1 MAADK
6 ISIENF
12 EGQRGK
18 MSSPLTLEAVF
29 QLGIDVA
36 DLYPKSEID
45 LLKAAGYRKTAVADL
60 AKHYEE
66 RRQTLISDV
75 KERRSQLK
83 ATLGRTS
90 RSMGGTGLLP
100 PGTPGAGTSS
110 AFERRASKT
119 VSVASPDPAAHAD
132 ALRDAAVERE
142 RKRAEFAKQKQA
154 KEMADLMEGE
164 IKLAQQAAAAAA
176 LERERVAKE
185 AEARAARE
193 REKKKATEE
202 RRKADMARLA
212 EEDERAEAM
221 RKAAHDTF
229 LAESK
234 KLEEEKAAYKALL
247 ASRRAAEEEHRA
259 QQVAA
264 DRARE
269 AELEEQ
275 ARTLAVRLADWEAKE
290 ADRTAK
296 MEAFRAKLKAEA
308 EAKAEA
314 AAERLDAALARDV
327 ERMLMKRHAYEERV
341 AEAETRRRER
351 EAKEEERL
359 RKRAA
364 ARAVKSKKMAD
375 ALKRT
380 RDDELAWIAK
390 LASSASKEDAVLAKV
405 RAEKVSEAEERARAA
420 LLTSYDRAAALRQRR
435 KAEEYERM
443 QRLVAAMDAEKARDA
458 EAAERARLAR
468 ERQEHQKRLL
478 LMKAHAAREL
488 EGMKGSSDFSKLAR
502 MVESAR
508 GGAGSGDGGE
518 EEAGAGGGRGH

>member
-1 MAADK
+1 MSADK

-60 AKHYEE
+60 SKHYEE

-100 PGTPGAGTSS
+100 PGTPGTSS

-119 VSVASPDPAAHAD
+119 ISVASPDPAAHAD

-221 RKAAHDTF
+221 RKAAHDAF

-275 ARTLAVRLADWEAKE
+275 ARALAVRLADWEAKE

-341 AEAETRRRER
+341 AEAETR
-351 EAKEEERL
+351 
-359 RKRAA
+359 
-364 ARAVKSKKMAD
+364 
-375 ALKRT
+375 
-380 RDDELAWIAK
+380 
-390 LASSASKEDAVLAKV
+390 
-405 RAEKVSEAEERARAA
+405 
-420 LLTSYDRAAALRQRR
+420 
-435 KAEEYERM
+435 
-443 QRLVAAMDAEKARDA
+443 
-458 EAAERARLAR
+458 
-468 ERQEHQKRLL
+468 
-478 LMKAHAAREL
+478 
-488 EGMKGSSDFSKLAR
+488 
-502 MVESAR
+502 
-508 GGAGSGDGGE
+508 
-518 EEAGAGGGRGH
+518 

>member
-1 MAADK
+1 MSSCACSALSRLLCGASHLPKLIAKDTSTGIMAAEK

-12 EGQRGK
+12 ESQRGK
-18 MSSPLTLEAVF
+18 MSSPITLESVF

-36 DLYPKSEID
+36 DLYRKSETE
-45 LLKAAGYRKTAVADL
+45 LLKAAGYRKTAVAEL

-66 RRQTLISDV
+66 RRQALIADV

-90 RSMGGTGLLP
+90 RSMGGTGGLLP

-110 AFERRASKT
+110 AFERRGSKT
-119 VSVASPDPAAHAD
+119 TVASPDPAAHAD

-154 KEMADLMEGE
+154 KEMADLMEAE
-164 IKLAQQAAAAAA
+164 MKLAQQAAAAAA

-185 AEARAARE
+185 DEARLARE
-193 REKKKATEE
+193 KEKKKATEE
-202 RRKADMARLA
+202 RRKAEMARLA

-221 RKAAHDTF
+221 RKAAHDAF
-229 LAESK
+229 LAEAK

-247 ASRRAAEEEHRA
+247 AGRRAAEEEHRA

-269 AELEEQ
+269 AELEAQ
-275 ARTLAVRLADWEAKE
+275 AKALAIRLADWEAKE
-290 ADRTAK
+290 EERTAK

-341 AEAETRRRER
+341 AEAE
-351 EAKEEERL
+351 
-359 RKRAA
+359 
-364 ARAVKSKKMAD
+364 AR
-375 ALKRT
+375 
-380 RDDELAWIAK
+380 
-390 LASSASKEDAVLAKV
+390 
-405 RAEKVSEAEERARAA
+405 
-420 LLTSYDRAAALRQRR
+420 
-435 KAEEYERM
+435 
-443 QRLVAAMDAEKARDA
+443 
-458 EAAERARLAR
+458 
-468 ERQEHQKRLL
+468 
-478 LMKAHAAREL
+478 
-488 EGMKGSSDFSKLAR
+488 
-502 MVESAR
+502 
-508 GGAGSGDGGE
+508 
-518 EEAGAGGGRGH
+518 